1 MTKRNINKIII
12 VNYTMYAGGPLV
24 LSALCAELRKIGYD
38 ARLYFVPAFI
48 KGKVDY
54 RQYRKTILKYNLK
67 ILYKEILYTLFH
79 RIVRFSTFRQQGRS
93 SMCVPGIK
101 IQYLPVFNRKR
112 TIVVYPEVIY
122 GNPLGAQNVV
132 RWFLYHNPF
141 ANEKEA
147 FGKDDFHIAF
157 REVFNPS
164 DLNPQKRIVTISY
177 FDAQLYRQ
185 YNMGTREGNCYILY
199 KGRNRTDVPD
209 KFDGPVFDSN
219 MSQMELVDML
229 NHHKYCF
236 IYDTQTFYAT
246 IAAVCGCIPIIVMEH
261 GKTEKDYLG
270 EGEKHL
276 GKAYGNTPEQIAYAI
291 STRDELL
298 KSLDFSD
305 RNRQNALH
313 LVSLLTERFGEIE
326 RHCM

>member
-67 ILYKEILYTLFH
+67 ILYKEILYTLLH

-185 YNMGTREGNCYILY
+185 YNMGTREGKCYILY
-199 KGRNRTDVPD
+199 KGRNRADIPSQ
-209 KFDGPVFDSN
+209 FDGPVFDSN

-246 IAAVCGCIPIIVMEH
+246 IAAVCGCIPIIVLEP
-261 GKTEKDYLG
+261 GKTERDYLG

-291 STRDELL
+291 NTRDELL

-305 RNRQNALH
+305 RNRENALH
-313 LVSLLTERFGEIE
+313 MVSLLKERFGEIE
-326 RHCM
+326 KDN